1 MLSYQPGVHASIDP
15 GGLWYALQ
23 RIGGATIRTAA
34 FAHHPLDNAD
44 GFRLT
49 VRLVRIL
56 APRNPIWLIRFSQ
69 YILNLSRVWRQ
80 SLSSRQIVT
89 FDQGFIQAVCSLGL
103 FSGTADAESLEA
115 ALDLIPFSDLAV
127 SLDATEPLLS
137 ERLRDRL
144 FHQSYMERLFEADP
158 TTNLQSMP
166 IINRIKSLLLSKGRS
181 ILTVDTSDERS
192 LQEAIFRIET
202 EIGKFSRN
210 MCVERAKANEL
221 IESRR
226 IRRDLEGE
234 WYDRG

>member
-1 MLSYQPGVHASIDP
+1 M
-15 GGLWYALQ
+15 
-23 RIGGATIRTAA
+23 
-34 FAHHPLDNAD
+34 
-44 GFRLT
+44 
-49 VRLVRIL
+49 
-56 APRNPIWLIRFSQ
+56 IRFSQ